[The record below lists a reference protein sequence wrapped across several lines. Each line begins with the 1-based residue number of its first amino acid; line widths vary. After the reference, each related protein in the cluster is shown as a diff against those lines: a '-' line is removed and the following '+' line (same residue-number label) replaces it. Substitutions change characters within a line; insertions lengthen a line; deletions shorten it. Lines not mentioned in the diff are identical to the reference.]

1 MAETKLQGGC
11 LCGAVRYEVS
21 GDPAFVGHCHCE
33 HCRKATASGHSTIA
47 AYPEA
52 AFKVTGKLK
61 TFRIQADSGKMTARS
76 FCPECGSLIVA
87 TPEAM
92 VGMVAITV
100 PTLDNPEALAPQVR
114 VYDKRR
120 LNWDAV
126 DPALPAFATLPP
138 PN

>member
-52 AFKVTGKLK
+52 MREHIRATS
-61 TFRIQADSGKMTARS
+61 TSATSSGERT
-76 FCPECGSLIVA
+76 
-87 TPEAM
+87 
-92 VGMVAITV
+92 
-100 PTLDNPEALAPQVR
+100 ALAPDQATAPGAAPV
-114 VYDKRR
+114 
-120 LNWDAV
+120 
-126 DPALPAFATLPP
+126 PSLP
-138 PN
+138 